1 MSNQDFSSA
10 RQLSSNIEMQI
21 SEVEKIVRKFFQ
33 SKDFDQKKILQEI
46 TNFLGAENIDE
57 STLNFAVRQSAEK
70 AKKLFEQEKIDQIAL
85 DGAIKLI
92 VDWSFIKIKAKQ
104 ENESD
109 VETDEIQI
117 GSNKPK
123 GQSISSLL

>member
-57 STLNFAVRQSAEK
+57 STLNFAVRQSTEK

-123 GQSISSLL
+123 GPSISSLL

>member
-1 MSNQDFSSA
+1 MSNQGFSSS

-21 SEVEKIVRKFFQ
+21 SEVEKIIRKFFQ

-46 TNFLGAENIDE
+46 TNFLGAENVDE
-57 STLNFAVRQSAEK
+57 SMLNFAVRQSTEK

-123 GQSISSLL
+123 GPSISSLL

>member
-57 STLNFAVRQSAEK
+57 SMLNFAVRQSTEK

>member
-33 SKDFDQKKILQEI
+33 SKDFNQKKILQEI
-46 TNFLGAENIDE
+46 INFLGSENVDE
-57 STLNFAVRQSAEK
+57 SMLNFAVRQSTEK

-104 ENESD
+104 KTGND

-123 GQSISSLL
+123 GPSISSSL

>member
-57 STLNFAVRQSAEK
+57 SMLNFAVRQSTEK

-123 GQSISSLL
+123 GPSISSLL

>member
-1 MSNQDFSSA
+1 MSNQDFSSS

-33 SKDFDQKKILQEI
+33 LKDFDQKKILQEI
-46 TNFLGAENIDE
+46 TNFLGTENVDE
-57 STLNFAVRQSAEK
+57 SMLNFAVRQSTEK

-85 DGAIKLI
+85 NGAIKLI

-104 ENESD
+104 KTETD
-109 VETDEIQI
+109 VKTDEIQI

-123 GQSISSLL
+123 GPSISSLL

>member
-33 SKDFDQKKILQEI
+33 SKDFNQKKILQEI
-46 TNFLGAENIDE
+46 INFLGSENVDE
-57 STLNFAVRQSAEK
+57 SMLNFAVRQSTEK

-104 ENESD
+104 KTGTD
-109 VETDEIQI
+109 VETDEIRI

-123 GQSISSLL
+123 GPSISSLL

>member
-1 MSNQDFSSA
+1 
-10 RQLSSNIEMQI
+10 MQI
-21 SEVEKIVRKFFQ
+21 SEVENIVRNLFQ
-33 SKDFDQKKILQEI
+33 SKNFDQKKILQEI
-46 TNFLGAENIDE
+46 VNFLGSENVDE
-57 STLNFAVRQSAEK
+57 TMLIFAIRQSTEK

-123 GQSISSLL
+123 GPSISSLL

>member
-57 STLNFAVRQSAEK
+57 SMLNFAVRQSTEK

-109 VETDEIQI
+109 VETDEVQI

-123 GQSISSLL
+123 GPSISSLL

>member
-1 MSNQDFSSA
+1 MSNQDFSSS

-21 SEVEKIVRKFFQ
+21 SEVEKIIRKFFQ

-46 TNFLGAENIDE
+46 TNFLGAENVDE
-57 STLNFAVRQSAEK
+57 SMLNFAIRQSTEK

-104 ENESD
+104 KTETD
-109 VETDEIQI
+109 VKTDEIQI

-123 GQSISSLL
+123 GPSISSLL

>member
-1 MSNQDFSSA
+1 MSNQDFSSS

-57 STLNFAVRQSAEK
+57 SMLNFAVRQSTEK

-109 VETDEIQI
+109 VETDEVQI

-123 GQSISSLL
+123 GPSISSLL